1 MHFGRAA
8 ERCNVSQPT
17 LSVQVRKLE
26 ELLGLPLFERGNRR
40 VMLTPAGQTIVRQAR
55 VVMAEAQRLLVLAS
69 EGRGAPLTGRLVL
82 AAIQT
87 LGPYLFPLILR
98 TLRQEFPLL
107 ALALSEA
114 RTAEILEGLRN
125 GRIDA
130 ALVSLP
136 VPASGLTVS
145 PLFVE
150 PFQLACP
157 AEHPLARGGA
167 LRATDIA
174 GPDLLLLD
182 EGNCLRDQTVA
193 ACGAGSAA
201 GRHATSLETLRSMV
215 AAGAGYTLLPALAVP
230 SGPIRAVSR
239 SPAASTW
246 TGRAAPWRSPGGPAT
261 RAPRAWRIWPPSFAP
276 TPRRAPPPAGTTA
289 CPAPASRAVTARPI
303 RCSARR
309 DGHSCPVPP
318 RHFLVS
324 SLRFLG
330 RWAALLAASGLLA
343 YGLDPRAFPGCPP
356 PRAHGGGHR
365 LRGRRREPLGAE
377 ARLPG
382 RAGDDRLPRRPRGHR
397 RDRGDGHGGRP
408 PDPRR
413 RPRHRARRRRRRL
426 GSHPPAHP
434 AGHDRGLGLLAGRPP
449 PWWRCR
455 RSTAPTRASSP
466 SCNMSAWS
474 RVVLSASVM
483 ARLLT
488 DVSQAP
494 RRRCRPPRPADDARH
509 PRGGGLRGGSGE
521 APAPPGLRAHRPDAA
536 GGGAARFRPRRHGP
550 ADSGHRPRLRHHRL
564 VCRPALPA

>member
-1 MHFGRAA
+1 MNVNGLSLRDLEYVIAVAEETHFGRAA

-26 ELLGLPLFERGNRR
+26 DFLGLALFERGNRR

-55 VVMAEAQRLLVLAS
+55 IVLAEAQSLLVLAS

-145 PLFVE
+145 SLFVE

-230 SGPIRAVSR
+230 SGPDPSGLTVMRNFDVDG
-239 SPAASTW
+239 P
-246 TGRAAPWRSPGGPAT
+246 GRTIALAWRGSD
-261 RAPRAWRIWPPSFAP
+261 PRADGLAHLAAFF
-276 TPRRAPPPAGTTA
+276 RAHAPAGTTA
-289 CPAPASRAVTARPI
+289 CRDDSVPRP
-303 RCSARR
+303 RNARR
-309 DGHSCPVPP
+309 DSVADPV
-318 RHFLVS
+318 
-324 SLRFLG
+324 
-330 RWAALLAASGLLA
+330 
-343 YGLDPRAFPGCPP
+343 
-356 PRAHGGGHR
+356 
-365 LRGRRREPLGAE
+365 
-377 ARLPG
+377 
-382 RAGDDRLPRRPRGHR
+382 
-397 RDRGDGHGGRP
+397 
-408 PDPRR
+408 
-413 RPRHRARRRRRRL
+413 
-426 GSHPPAHP
+426 
-434 AGHDRGLGLLAGRPP
+434 
-449 PWWRCR
+449 
-455 RSTAPTRASSP
+455 
-466 SCNMSAWS
+466 
-474 RVVLSASVM
+474 
-483 ARLLT
+483 
-488 DVSQAP
+488 
-494 RRRCRPPRPADDARH
+494 
-509 PRGGGLRGGSGE
+509 
-521 APAPPGLRAHRPDAA
+521 
-536 GGGAARFRPRRHGP
+536 
-550 ADSGHRPRLRHHRL
+550 
-564 VCRPALPA
+564 